1 MTDPERVTVTL
12 LNFGYLSAV
21 HTSRTGVSSE
31 NNTGVGVPGW
41 LFPAQARAAAVP
53 ATAIPVGGTAAII
66 LSAR

>member
-1 MTDPERVTVTL
+1 MTL

-31 NNTGVGVPGW
+31 NNTGVGVPAGW

-53 ATAIPVGGTAAII
+53 ATAIPVGGNAAII